1 MLLSCTLHL
10 AGEPV
15 THSPACSAQRGEDD
29 DDALPF
35 VSRPK
40 QTVKVIRQQTDST
53 STKAKATP
61 IAGAVSTYNEMLDD
75 DTEVE
80 ADDPGPE
87 TTLEGDGSIAFRV
100 LSGRLLICVP

>member
-1 MLLSCTLHL
+1 MLPSCPLHL

-15 THSPACSAQRGEDD
+15 TNNPACSAQRGEDD
-29 DDALPF
+29 ADALPF

-40 QTVKVIRQQTDST
+40 QTVKVMRQHTDSS
-53 STKAKATP
+53 STKAKATTV
-61 IAGAVSTYNEMLDD
+61 AGAVSTYNEMLDD

-87 TTLEGDGSIAFRV
+87 TTLEGDRST
-100 LSGRLLICVP
+100 